1 MSDNPKF
8 DFETLFKQFDPN
20 QMAKQFQE
28 MFANSPFGDMNT
40 TDLMETQR
48 KTLESI
54 KQANETAVSGAQSLM
69 ERQSEMMQQAMADA
83 AKAMQNMAESEPAE
97 AASDNAALV
106 EEAVKKSMENF
117 GEIAD
122 MIQGIYTEISDQ
134 VERRMEESV
143 NEMKESLAKTKK

>member
-1 MSDNPKF
+1 
-8 DFETLFKQFDPN
+8 
-20 QMAKQFQE
+20 
-28 MFANSPFGDMNT
+28 
-40 TDLMETQR
+40 METQR

-69 ERQSEMMQQAMADA
+69 ERQTEMMQQAMADA
-83 AKAMQNMAESEPAE
+83 AKAMQNLSESEPSE
-97 AASDNAALV
+97 VVSENAALV
-106 EEAVKKSMENF
+106 EGAVKKSMENF